1 MISQLR
7 NIDEELA
14 SRVATGLALPLPG
27 KAPAAR
33 EPVDLPLSP
42 ALSLLGRAKHTLV
55 GRKVGILFSDGS
67 KKATIDTLAEA
78 IRKEGGTPMLIA
90 PRVGGIKVEGGT
102 LKADGQLAGTP
113 SVLVDAIALVLT
125 EDAAEKLCSDSAAVG
140 FVADA
145 FAHLKAIGFTAGAQA
160 LLNRAGVQADE
171 GVTDDLGKA
180 FLSAASRRFFDREPC
195 VRNLC

>member
-1 MISQLR
+1 
-7 NIDEELA
+7 
-14 SRVATGLALPLPG
+14 
-27 KAPAAR
+27 
-33 EPVDLPLSP
+33 
-42 ALSLLGRAKHTLV
+42 LSLLGRARHTLM

-67 KKATIDTLAEA
+67 KKAIIDELSAS
-78 IRKEGGTPMLIA
+78 IKQEGGTPMLIA

-145 FAHLKAIGFTAGAQA
+145 FAHLKAIGFATGAQA
-160 LLNRAGVQADE
+160 LLDRAGVQAGE
-171 GVTDDLGKA
+171 GVTDDLGTT
-180 FLSAASRRFFDREPC
+180 FLTAAAQRFFEREPH